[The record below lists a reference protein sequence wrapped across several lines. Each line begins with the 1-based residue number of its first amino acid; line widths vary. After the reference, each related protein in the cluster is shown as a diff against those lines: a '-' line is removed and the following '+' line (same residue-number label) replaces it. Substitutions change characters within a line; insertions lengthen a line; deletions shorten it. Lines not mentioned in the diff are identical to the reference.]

1 MTVLYHAKYGGDVQI
16 LERIW
21 KWANVQMTKEELNK
35 FLLAQGDERRTAW
48 YGAANRGN
56 LEVLEKLW
64 EWAKEFINCDE
75 LKNKLLLAEDDDG
88 MTALH
93 HATYRAK
100 YRY

>member
-48 YGAANRGN
+48 YGAANR
-56 LEVLEKLW
+56 
-64 EWAKEFINCDE
+64 
-75 LKNKLLLAEDDDG
+75 
-88 MTALH
+88 
-93 HATYRAK
+93 
-100 YRY
+100 